1 MERTSYHTITRIS
14 EGLYKEKGSKFI
26 AVALPVASEAD
37 VKARQEELRKKYYDA
52 RHHCYAYVIGE
63 DYALFRANDDGE
75 PNHSAGDPILGQI
88 RSKDLTNT
96 LVVVIRYFGGTKLGV
111 SGLIHAYKIATEEAI
126 NENKIIKVPITD
138 TVEITFDYE
147 STSEVM
153 RLVKDMD
160 LKIESQIYEVACS
173 LVVNVQI
180 DQTAQLVKKLQLLKD
195 TGSGLKFGL
204 VD

>member
-1 MERTSYHTITRIS
+1 MSKTSYHTITKTT

-26 AVALPVASEAD
+26 AVAIPVTSEEE
-37 VKARQEELRKKYYDA
+37 VKEQQEALRKKYYDA

-63 DYALFRANDDGE
+63 DYAQFRANDDGE

-111 SGLIHAYKIATEEAI
+111 SGLIHAYKTATEEAL
-126 NENKIIKVPITD
+126 NENRIVNIQITD
-138 TVEITFDYE
+138 TVDIIFDYE
-147 STSEVM
+147 STNEVM

-160 LKIESQIYEVACS
+160 LKIASQKYEVDCS
-173 LVVNVQI
+173 LIVKVQV
-180 DQTAQLVKKLQLLKD
+180 DQTEMLLKKLQLLKD
-195 TGSGLKFGL
+195 TGSSLKFGL
-204 VD
+204 AE